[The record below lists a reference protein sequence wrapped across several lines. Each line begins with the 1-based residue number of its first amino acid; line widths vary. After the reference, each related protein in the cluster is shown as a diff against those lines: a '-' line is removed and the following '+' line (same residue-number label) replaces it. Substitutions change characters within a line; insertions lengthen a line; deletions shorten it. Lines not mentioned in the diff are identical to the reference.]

1 MILPRLVLTP
11 GEPAGIGPDIVLQLL
26 QHKLPCEI
34 IVVADKNLLAQ
45 RAQLLDIKTQFVDYQ
60 KNNFNAKAINIIH
73 VPLKVSVEPGK
84 PNSRNAVYVLET
96 LQLATKACMNR
107 EFAALVTAP
116 VHKAIINEASIAFS
130 GHTEYLAQLTHT
142 QMVVMM
148 LVAKQLRVA
157 LATTHLPLAN
167 VPKAITIE
175 KIIQTIE
182 IIHHDLK
189 TRFNIAN
196 PRIAV
201 CGLNPH
207 AGEGGYLGREEIEV
221 IAPAL
226 KTLAAQGILVKGPLS
241 ADTIFTSDSLK
252 TSDVILAMYHDQGLP
267 VLKYAGF
274 GHAVNV
280 TLGLPIIRTSVDHGT
295 AFNLAGTGK
304 ADWHSLEA
312 AVELAAQL
320 ATHSLTKVV

>member
-11 GEPAGIGPDIVLQLL
+11 GEPAGIGPDITLQLL
-26 QHKLPCEI
+26 QQKLPCEMV
-34 IVVADKNLLAQ
+34 VVADKALLAQ
-45 RAQLLDIKTQFVDYQ
+45 RAQQLEIKTDFVNYQ
-60 KNNFNAKAINIIH
+60 KNNFNSNAINVIH
-73 VPLKVSVEPGK
+73 VPMITPVIPGV
-84 PNSRNAVYVLET
+84 PNSQNAVYVLET
-96 LQLATKACMNR
+96 LRVATAGCLNH
-107 EFAALVTAP
+107 EFTGLVTAP
-116 VHKAIINEASIAFS
+116 VHKAIINEAGIAFS

-142 QMVVMM
+142 KMVVMM

-157 LATTHLPLAN
+157 LVTTHLPVAD
-167 VPKAITIE
+167 VAKAITTE
-175 KIIQTIE
+175 KIIKTVN

-189 TRFNIAN
+189 TRFNMAN

-207 AGEGGYLGREEIEV
+207 AGENGYLGREEIDI

-226 KTLAAQGILVKGPLS
+226 KILTSQGIAVKGPLS
-241 ADTIFTSDSLK
+241 ADTIFTADSLK
-252 TSDVILAMYHDQGLP
+252 TADVIVVMYHDQGLP

-295 AFNLAGTGK
+295 AFDLAGTGK

-312 AVELAAQL
+312 AVELAAEL
-320 ATHSLTKVV
+320 ATNGT